1 MEKIDRPDLRNAFNT
16 ANLDLIL
23 EKLRNLLISVY
34 LRNILSEYLKAIY
47 VRSESSRLETSPVFH
62 KDRSSDT
69 I

>member
-34 LRNILSEYLKAIY
+34 LRNILSEYLKSIY
-47 VRSESSRLETSPVFH
+47 VRSESSR
-62 KDRSSDT
+62 
-69 I
+69 